1 MKILPN
7 TIEEINVNN
16 SVKKEY
22 VFNNEQLTTSN
33 GVDSNELGSIMPT
46 INEPTISEPTNEPVL
61 IANKSHSASEFITI
75 VERKDLEKTVINP
88 PPHELSHDN
97 IEDKPIDVTV
107 LSNDIDS
114 LSESAKYQNFTNH
127 GILRGSVLEP
137 FHINDEDEEE
147 DMDSSTEEPTTVNA
161 VTPKYFSEQKSLTS
175 RTLQH
180 GFIMNPG
187 CKLN

>member
-1 MKILPN
+1 MKQ
-7 TIEEINVNN
+7 
-16 SVKKEY
+16 EY
-22 VFNNEQLTTSN
+22 VFKNDQLTTSN
-33 GVDSNELGSIMPT
+33 AIDTNELGSIMST

-61 IANKSHSASEFITI
+61 VANKNHSANEIITI
-75 VERKDLEKTVINP
+75 VERKDLETTVIHP

-97 IEDKPIDVTV
+97 IEEKPIDVTV
-107 LSNDIDS
+107 LTNDIDG

-127 GILRGSVLEP
+127 GTLKGSVLEP
-137 FHINDEDEEE
+137 FHFNEEDEEE

-187 CKLN
+187 CKFN

>member
-7 TIEEINVNN
+7 TIEEINVND

-22 VFNNEQLTTSN
+22 VFKNEQETTSN

-46 INEPTISEPTNEPVL
+46 ISEPTNKPVL
-61 IANKSHSASEFITI
+61 IVNKTQSNDYLTI
-75 VERKDLEKTVINP
+75 VERKDLESTVIHS
-88 PPHELSHDN
+88 PPHELSYDK
-97 IEDKPIDVTV
+97 IEDKKPIDVTV
-107 LSNDIDS
+107 FTNDIDN
-114 LSESAKYQNFTNH
+114 LSESAKYQNFTNS

-137 FHINDEDEEE
+137 FHFNDDDEEE
-147 DMDSSTEEPTTVNA
+147 DIDSSNEVEPTTADA

-175 RTLQH
+175 KTLQH

-187 CKLN
+187 C

>member
-7 TIEEINVNN
+7 TIEEINVND

-22 VFNNEQLTTSN
+22 VFKNEQLTTAN
-33 GVDSNELGSIMPT
+33 GIDSNEFGSIMPT
-46 INEPTISEPTNEPVL
+46 IKEPTISEPTKEPVL
-61 IANKSHSASEFITI
+61 IANKSHPAGDFITI
-75 VERKDLEKTVINP
+75 VERKDLENTVIHP

-107 LSNDIDS
+107 FSNDIDS
-114 LSESAKYQNFTNH
+114 LSESAKYQNITNH
-127 GILRGSVLEP
+127 GTLRGSVLEP
-137 FHINDEDEEE
+137 FHIDDEEE
-147 DMDSSTEEPTTVNA
+147 DDMDSSTEEPTTANA

-187 CKLN
+187 C

>member
-7 TIEEINVNN
+7 TIEEINVND

-22 VFNNEQLTTSN
+22 VFNNEQITTAN
-33 GVDSNELGSIMPT
+33 GIDSNELGSIMPT
-46 INEPTISEPTNEPVL
+46 INEPTKSEPTNEPVL
-61 IANKSHSASEFITI
+61 IANKSHSANEFITI
-75 VERKDLEKTVINP
+75 VERKDLENTVIHP
-88 PPHELSHDN
+88 PPHELSADDN
-97 IEDKPIDVTV
+97 IENKPIDVMV
-107 LSNDIDS
+107 FSNDIDN
-114 LSESAKYQNFTNH
+114 LSDNAKYQNFTNH

-137 FHINDEDEEE
+137 FHINDDEEE
-147 DMDSSTEEPTTVNA
+147 DMDSSTEEPTTANA

-187 CKLN
+187 C